1 MILASLLVIVSLLGL
16 LNGILAWWG
25 HYLNINNPP
34 LSIEMLMGYLFYPVA
49 FLLGVERNGDLYKV
63 AKLLGTK
70 IVANEFVAVS
80 PNPRS
85 SLRLFRTSNDVH
97 CHRLLPF
104 SSSSLSVAEYTLLL
118 T

>member
-16 LNGILAWWG
+16 LNGILGWWG
-25 HYLNINNPP
+25 RYLNINDPP

-49 FLLGVERNGDLYKV
+49 FLLGVERNSDLYKV

-80 PNPRS
+80 YCA
-85 SLRLFRTSNDVH
+85 SLLGNE
-97 CHRLLPF
+97 LLKRAGWAK
-104 SSSSLSVAEYTLLL
+104 LDK
-118 T
+118 